1 MSPETIEGL
10 VADYGYGIVLIGTYF
25 DHYGIPLFLVFGGI
39 AASRDLLNVYG
50 VLLCGFAGGWIAD
63 LFLYFLGYK
72 TGLGYWMRFGWV
84 RKMEKAILTTHRMF
98 QTRPAVVVILGRF
111 LFVVSKIIPPFAGMI
126 HYDARRYVLYSFLG
140 NVLFSLAYTGASY
153 FAGPFLLGE
162 LEEMKLSNVVATVCF
177 LLVLYWLAR
186 RTWRVPRQS

>member
-10 VADYGYGIVLIGTYF
+10 VADYGYGIVLVGTYF

-39 AASRDLLNVYG
+39 AASKDLLNVYG

-72 TGLGYWMRFGWV
+72 TGLAYWMQFSWV
-84 RKMEKAILTTHRMF
+84 RRMEGAIVTTHRMF

-111 LFVVSKIIPPFAGMI
+111 LFAVSKIIPPFAGMI
-126 HYDARRYVLYSFLG
+126 HYDARRYVVYSFLG
-140 NVLFSLAYTGASY
+140 NVLFSITYTAASFY
-153 FAGPFLLGE
+153 SGPFVLDALKE
-162 LEEMKLSNVVATVCF
+162 LKWGNVAVAVCF
-177 LLVLYWLAR
+177 VLGLYIIAR
-186 RTWRVPRQS
+186 RTLRSPRRP

>member
-10 VADYGYGIVLIGTYF
+10 VADYGYGIVLVGTYF

-39 AASRDLLNVYG
+39 AASKGLLNVYG

-72 TGLGYWMRFGWV
+72 TGLAYWMRFAWV
-84 RKMEKAILTTHRMF
+84 RSMESAIATTHRMF

-111 LFVVSKIIPPFAGMI
+111 LFAVSKIIPPFAGMI
-126 HYDARRYVLYSFLG
+126 HYDARRYIVYSFLG
-140 NVLFSLAYTGASY
+140 NVLFSVAYTAASFY
-153 FAGPFLLGE
+153 SGPVVLDALGE
-162 LEEMKLSNVVATVCF
+162 LEWGNVAATLCF
-177 LLVLYWLAR
+177 ILVLYFIAR
-186 RTWRVPRQS
+186 RALRAPRRP